1 MIGYTM
7 VGTNNL
13 VKATAFYNEVLGMLG
28 LQMTYNEGRE
38 VGYSSKGK
46 PVEFYVCTPFN
57 QKPATLGNGSMVA
70 FQVDSKEVVDAVHQ
84 KALELGGVNEGAPGP
99 RPADGNV
106 YYCYFRDLDGNKI
119 CAYANL

>member
-1 MIGYTM
+1 MICYTM

-13 VKATAFYNEVLGMLG
+13 MKATAFYNEVLGVLG
-28 LQMTYNEGRE
+28 LKMTYNEARE

-70 FQVDSKEVVDAVHQ
+70 FQVDSKEIVDAVHQ

-99 RPADGNV
+99 RPVDGNV

-119 CAYANL
+119 CAYSNL